1 MLTLHLSQFDQ
12 IKACESF
19 RWGEGITITMSSN
32 PPVIKITALV
42 VNRKW
47 GSAPK
52 ALCLSFPTV
61 LKHGFLSDG
70 GSCMCAT
77 VKESPKATGLKK
89 KKSQLV
95 SDGREQSSGVH
106 HSEGAG
112 TATRR
117 ASPRLPSRLL
127 FYPSHIHTG

>member
-1 MLTLHLSQFDQ
+1 
-12 IKACESF
+12 
-19 RWGEGITITMSSN
+19 MS
-32 PPVIKITALV
+32 A
-42 VNRKW
+42 
-47 GSAPK
+47 A
-52 ALCLSFPTV
+52 
-61 LKHGFLSDG
+61 
-70 GSCMCAT
+70 
-77 VKESPKATGLKK
+77 VKESPKATGLKKK

>member
-1 MLTLHLSQFDQ
+1 
-12 IKACESF
+12 
-19 RWGEGITITMSSN
+19 
-32 PPVIKITALV
+32 
-42 VNRKW
+42 
-47 GSAPK
+47 
-52 ALCLSFPTV
+52 
-61 LKHGFLSDG
+61 
-70 GSCMCAT
+70 MCAA
-77 VKESPKATGLKK
+77 VKESPKATGLKKKK